1 MTWKRNPVFLFFFS
15 DFPPCHDGQFRCDNA
30 LCIPARWR
38 CDGYKV
44 RMITLQINL
53 QRIILSPQDC
63 TDGTDEKNC
72 TAVSCP
78 DNKFHCPQVMSS
90 QAPGRTLTVI
100 PPIETNSCYSPE
112 EQSTGFHLFIF
123 SLSGLYL
130 VGKFSEMQ
138 SKTQT
143 PNSLLPCI

>member
-1 MTWKRNPVFLFFFS
+1 MCSGQTVLLVHPNNCQEVQFFTFRRGWTVQMSWKIKTISLFP

-44 RMITLQINL
+44 CLIEIQMRDEKSLFL
-53 QRIILSPQDC
+53 FLQDC

-78 DNKFHCPQVMSS
+78 DNKFHCPQVT
-90 QAPGRTLTVI
+90 TL
-100 PPIETNSCYSPE
+100 P
-112 EQSTGFHLFIF
+112 QL
-123 SLSGLYL
+123 L
-130 VGKFSEMQ
+130 
-138 SKTQT
+138 
-143 PNSLLPCI
+143 SLLESSSSLFQSSL